1 MNLMRLLS
9 RKLYNKYGKDI
20 TKKFNNIKINNILKT
35 KPSHLVACLKDIMIY
50 EFPEEFLKR
59 YYFINESKKHIP
71 KFVGYYH
78 NYLQFFCKP
87 IFRNLKLGKLLLVA
101 GEKCAEQYYN
111 KNYGDDNI
119 NDNNI
124 KIEYNSS
131 IKNIFSDT
139 VIRSINGVCSFS
151 DSTNSKSIDLNQSS
165 FRFKKIYDNESESLV
180 NILNNLNGNQNTYTN
195 HSNNHYKKSFK
206 IKINEETRKKIMN
219 KVLSNKIKINQVK
232 SPLLLENKKISNL
245 GKKVINKKENNINI
259 SNSNKI
265 ENKNTRNTN
274 NILYSKTELSNNNK
288 TKNNNVFTSPFKNIN
303 NENSLPKVS
312 IKSVKHSLDFHTSKF
327 FNPKLK
333 ISPNQ
338 SKKCKSNTNTISIDV
353 SDNKNKLNNQFI
365 TITNFKQNININKR
379 NSNNYKMNSLNRL
392 KKRSSRNSELN
403 QLMKTTYNKFDIQQQ
418 LLNNGKHHRLMTSCN
433 ISTRN
438 KTQNFSPNIQNQLM
452 EQNITLCHKIE
463 RKNNRLYLKL
473 SINKKN
479 KKYNNF

>member
-1 MNLMRLLS
+1 MNFKRLLS
-9 RKLYNKYGKDI
+9 KKLYNKYGKDI
-20 TKKFNNIKINNILKT
+20 TNQFNKMKINNILKT
-35 KPSHLVACLKDIMIY
+35 KPTHLVACLKDIMIY
-50 EFPEEFLKR
+50 EFPEEFFKR

-101 GEKCAEQYYN
+101 GEKCAENYYN
-111 KNYGDDNI
+111 KNYGEDIVNE
-119 NDNNI
+119 NNI

-139 VIRSINGVCSFS
+139 VIESINGVCSFS

-180 NILNNLNGNQNTYTN
+180 NILNNLNGNQNKLTN
-195 HSNNHYKKSFK
+195 NLNNHYKKSFK

-219 KVLSNKIKINQVK
+219 KVLSNKIKINQIK
-232 SPLLLENKKISNL
+232 SPLLIENKKIQNL
-245 GKKVINKKENNINI
+245 NNKIINNKKENNINI
-259 SNSNKI
+259 SNSLKK
-265 ENKNTRNTN
+265 ENQNTRNSN
-274 NILYSKTELSNNNK
+274 NLLFSKTDLSNNAK
-288 TKNNNVFTSPFKNIN
+288 TNNNYLFTSPVKNLN
-303 NENSLPKVS
+303 YDNSLPKVS
-312 IKSVKHSLDFHTSKF
+312 INSVKHSLNVHISNF

-338 SKKCKSNTNTISIDV
+338 SKKNKTNTISIDV
-353 SDNKNKLNNQFI
+353 SDNKNKLNNQFM
-365 TITNFKQNININKR
+365 TISNFKQKINLKKR
-379 NSNNYKMNSLNRL
+379 NTNIYKMNSLNRL
-392 KKRSSRNSELN
+392 NKRSSRNSEL
-403 QLMKTTYNKFDIQQQ
+403 QKLMKTTYNKFDIQQQ
-418 LLNNGKHHRLMTSCN
+418 LLNNGKNHRLMASCN

-438 KTQNFSPNIQNQLM
+438 KTQNFSPNIQNPLL

-473 SINKKN
+473 SINKNN
-479 KKYNNF
+479 KKFNNF

>member
-1 MNLMRLLS
+1 MNLKRLLS

-20 TKKFNNIKINNILKT
+20 TNKFNIMKINNILKT
-35 KPSHLVACLKDIMIY
+35 KPTHLVACLKDIMIY

-59 YYFINESKKHIP
+59 YYYVNESKKHIP

-87 IFRNLKLGKLLLVA
+87 IFRNIKLGKLLLVA
-101 GEKCAEQYYN
+101 GEKCAEYYYN

-119 NDNNI
+119 NENNI
-124 KIEYNSS
+124 KIQYTSS

-139 VIRSINGVCSFS
+139 VIKSINEACSFS

-180 NILNNLNGNQNTYTN
+180 NLLNNLNGNQNTYTN
-195 HSNNHYKKSFK
+195 HLNNHYKKGFK
-206 IKINEETRKKIMN
+206 IKINEETRQKIMN

-232 SPLLLENKKISNL
+232 SPLLLDNKKIQNVE
-245 GKKVINKKENNINI
+245 KKVINKKENNVNV

-274 NILYSKTELSNNNK
+274 NILYSKTELSNNIK
-288 TKNNNVFTSPFKNIN
+288 TKNNYLFTSPVKNIN
-303 NENSLPKVS
+303 YENILPKVS
-312 IKSVKHSLDFHTSKF
+312 IKSVKHSLNFHITNI
-327 FNPKLK
+327 FNPKFK
-333 ISPNQ
+333 ISPNHC
-338 SKKCKSNTNTISIDV
+338 KKSKSNMNTISIEV
-353 SDNKNKLNNQFI
+353 NENKNKVNNQFI
-365 TITNFKQNININKR
+365 TIPNFKQNINIKKR

-392 KKRSSRNSELN
+392 NKRSSRNSEL
-403 QLMKTTYNKFDIQQQ
+403 QKLMKTTYNKFDIQQQ
-418 LLNNGKHHRLMTSCN
+418 LLNNGKQNRLMTSCN

-438 KTQNFSPNIQNQLM
+438 KTQNFSPSFQNQLL

-479 KKYNNF
+479 KKN